1 MLNHTTV
8 TQLKA
13 LKLAGMAEALA
24 QQLDQPQA
32 FEIGFEERLALL
44 VDREITHRDS
54 RRLTR
59 LLQLAR
65 LRTPAAVED
74 IDYRAGRG
82 LQREVIAALTT
93 GQWIERH
100 QNLAVTGPTGCGKT
114 YIACALGHQVCRLG
128 LSTRY
133 FRVPR
138 LIEDIRIAHGDGR
151 YARLMKQLANTELL
165 ILDDF
170 GIHKLNAAQRND
182 LMEVVEERHEKKS
195 TLIASQLPVEHW
207 HDAIGEATLAD
218 AILDRLLHR
227 AHRIAMTGDSMRKTA
242 ADLTDRDRQS

>member
-8 TQLKA
+8 HQLKS
-13 LKLAGMAEALA
+13 LKLSGMAEALA

-32 FEIGFEERLALL
+32 FELGFEERLALL

-82 LQREVIAALTT
+82 LKREVLSALATS
-93 GQWIERH
+93 QWIQRQ

-114 YIACALGHQVCRLG
+114 YIACALGHQACRLG

-138 LIEDIRIAHGDGR
+138 LLEDIRIAHGDGG
-151 YARLMKQLANTELL
+151 YARLMKHSPT
-165 ILDDF
+165 
-170 GIHKLNAAQRND
+170 LNCSS
-182 LMEVVEERHEKKS
+182 S
-195 TLIASQLPVEHW
+195 TTSASTSSMPRS
-207 HDAIGEATLAD
+207 AT
-218 AILDRLLHR
+218 
-227 AHRIAMTGDSMRKTA
+227 T
-242 ADLTDRDRQS
+242 

>member
-1 MLNHTTV
+1 MLHHTTV
-8 TQLKA
+8 HQLQA
-13 LKLAGMAEALA
+13 LKLSGMAEALA
-24 QQLDQPQA
+24 QQLDQPQT
-32 FEIGFEERLALL
+32 FELAFEERLALL
-44 VDREITHRDS
+44 VDREVGHRES

-59 LLQLAR
+59 LLQRAK

-82 LQREVIAALTT
+82 LKREVLAALAT
-93 GQWIERH
+93 GQWIERRH
-100 QNLAVTGPTGCGKT
+100 NLAVTGPTGCGKT
-114 YIACALGHQVCRLG
+114 YIACALGHQACRQG

-133 FRVPR
+133 LRVPR
-138 LIEDIRIAHGDGR
+138 LLEDIRIAHGDGR
-151 YARLMKQLANTELL
+151 YARLMKKLANTELL

-182 LMEVVEERHEKKS
+182 LMELVEERHEKKS

-207 HDAIGEATLAD
+207 HDVIGEATLAD

-227 AHRIAMTGDSMRKTA
+227 AHRITMTGDSMRRQT
-242 ADLTDRDRQS
+242 ADLTDRDRQD

>member
-8 TQLKA
+8 QQLHS

-24 QQLDQPQA
+24 QQLQAPQA
-32 FEIGFEERLALL
+32 FELSFEERLGLL
-44 VDREITHRDS
+44 VDREISHRES

-59 LLQLAR
+59 LLQLAK
-65 LRTPAAVED
+65 LRTPAAIED

-82 LQREVIAALTT
+82 LKREVLAELAT
-93 GQWIERH
+93 GQWIERR
-100 QNLAVTGPTGCGKT
+100 QNLAITGPTGCGKT
-114 YIACALGHQVCRLG
+114 YIACALGHQACRLG

-133 FRVPR
+133 VRVPR
-138 LIEDIRIAHGDGR
+138 LLEDIRIAHGDGR
-151 YARLMKQLANTELL
+151 YPRLMKQLANTKLL

-170 GIHKLNAAQRND
+170 GIHKLHATQRND
-182 LMEVVEERHEKKS
+182 LMELVEERHERTS

-207 HDAIGEATLAD
+207 HDVIGEATLAD

-227 AHRIAMTGDSMRKTA
+227 AHRMTMTGDSMRRHT
-242 ADLTDRDRQS
+242 ADLTDRDRQD

>member
-8 TQLKA
+8 HQLHS
-13 LKLAGMAEALA
+13 LKLSGMAEALA

-32 FEIGFEERLALL
+32 FELTFEERLALL
-44 VDREITHRDS
+44 VDREISHRES

-59 LLQLAR
+59 LLQLAK

-82 LQREVIAALTT
+82 LKREVLSALATD
-93 GQWIERH
+93 QWIERH
-100 QNLAVTGPTGCGKT
+100 QNLAVTGPTGSGKT
-114 YIACALGHQVCRLG
+114 YIACALGHQACRQG

-133 FRVPR
+133 FRVTR
-138 LIEDIRIAHGDGR
+138 LLEDICIAHGDGR
-151 YARLMKQLANTELL
+151 YARLMKKLANTELL

-170 GIHKLNAAQRND
+170 GIHKLTAAQRND
-182 LMEVVEERHEKKS
+182 LMEVIEERHEKKS
-195 TLIASQLPVEHW
+195 TLVASQLPIEHW

-227 AHRIAMTGDSMRKTA
+227 AHRITMTGDSMRKRQ
-242 ADLTDRDRQS
+242 ADLTDRDRQD